1 MPLEADLICTGADVL
16 LFLDRKRTYLVTAK
30 KGERFHT
37 HKGYVCFDD
46 IIGRPFGGRVKSS
59 LGVDFVVF
67 KPRIRDYL
75 RKMRHATQVLY
86 PKDTALIINYSNIGP
101 GSIVVEAGTGSG
113 VLTSAIAHYVQPT
126 GRVYSYEAR
135 REFLERAQKNIE
147 RTGLSAFVVLKE
159 GDVTRGIEEENVDA
173 VILDLATP
181 WMVIPLANQALKAGG
196 SFISFS
202 PTIEQ
207 TIKTTQALMDNK
219 YVDVETIECFL
230 RRIKV
235 QAGQTR
241 PETLMIGH
249 TGYITRARKTLITG

>member
-1 MPLEADLICTGADVL
+1 MPLGTDLICTGADVL
-16 LFLDRKRTYLVTAK
+16 LFLDQKRTYLVTAK

-46 IIGRPFGGRVKSS
+46 IIGRPFGRRVKSS

-67 KPRIRDYL
+67 PPRIRDYL
-75 RKMRHATQVLY
+75 RKMRHTTQVIY
-86 PKDTALIINYSNIGP
+86 PKDIALIINYSDIGP
-101 GSIVVEAGTGSG
+101 GSIIVEAGTGSG
-113 VLTSAIAHYVQPT
+113 VLTSALAHYVQPT
-126 GRVYSYEAR
+126 GRVYSYEVR
-135 REFLERAQKNIE
+135 KEFVERARKNIE
-147 RTGLSAFVVLKE
+147 RTGLAEFVVLKE
-159 GDVTRGIEEENVDA
+159 GDVTRGIEEERVDA

-181 WMVIPLANQALKAGG
+181 WMVVPLANQALKVGG
-196 SFISFS
+196 SFVSFS

-207 TIKTTQALMDNK
+207 TIKTTEALMDNK
-219 YVDVETIECFL
+219 FVDVETVECIL

-249 TGYITRARKTLITG
+249 TGYITRARKTLIAG